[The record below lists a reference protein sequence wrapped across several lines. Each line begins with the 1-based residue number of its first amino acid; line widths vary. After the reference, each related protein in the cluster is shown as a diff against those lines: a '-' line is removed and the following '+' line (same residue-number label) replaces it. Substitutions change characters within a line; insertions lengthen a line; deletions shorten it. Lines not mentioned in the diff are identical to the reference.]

1 MRRTRLIVTRMHT
14 SPGARSLCLALTL
27 VLGACATS
35 PTETPSGMLRADGAP
50 SFVGPRRPGEPLIG
64 SFGVDME
71 QGRSVLIRSVRSAA
85 GLPPGSTLSFTATV
99 GDVPKTLTGADSAE
113 GFAWESSDGPL
124 LLIFEAA
131 STETGP
137 FDVPSIRI
145 DYLLDGRE
153 ARSEEVP
160 ARIRVCVA
168 DPAPAGCE
176 GDQRWSWTRWR
187 EAAIT

>member
-1 MRRTRLIVTRMHT
+1 
-14 SPGARSLCLALTL
+14 
-27 VLGACATS
+27 
-35 PTETPSGMLRADGAP
+35 MLRADGAP
-50 SFVGPRRPGEPLIG
+50 SFAGPRRPGEPLIG

-131 STETGP
+131 STATGP

-187 EAAIT
+187 EAGIT

>member
-1 MRRTRLIVTRMHT
+1 MLTGMDAPRR
-14 SPGARSLCLALTL
+14 ARSWWIAFAL
-27 VLGACATS
+27 VLGACATF
-35 PTETPSGMLRADGAP
+35 PTEERSGMLRTEGAS
-50 SFVGPRRPGEPLIG
+50 SFVGPRRHGESLIG
-64 SFGVDME
+64 SFGVEME
-71 QGRSVLIRSVRSAA
+71 PGRSVVIRSVRSAA

-113 GFAWESSDGPL
+113 GFAWETSDGPL
-124 LLIFEAA
+124 VLIFEAA
-131 STETGP
+131 STETGR

-153 ARSEEVP
+153 ARSGEVP

-176 GDQRWSWTRWR
+176 GG
-187 EAAIT
+187 

>member
-1 MRRTRLIVTRMHT
+1 
-14 SPGARSLCLALTL
+14 
-27 VLGACATS
+27 
-35 PTETPSGMLRADGAP
+35 MLRSEGAS
-50 SFVGPRRPGEPLIG
+50 SFFGPRRPGEPLIG
-64 SFGVDME
+64 SFGIEME
-71 QGRSVLIRSVRSAA
+71 PGRSVVIRSVRST
-85 GLPPGSTLSFTATV
+85 GSLPPGSTLSFTAAV
-99 GDVPKTLTGADSAE
+99 GDVPATLTGADAAE
-113 GFAWESSDGPL
+113 GFAWDSSDGPL
-124 LLIFEAA
+124 VLIFEAA

-187 EAAIT
+187 EAGIT